1 MTAAKRLELIDWQTY
16 LEGEARAKRK
26 HEYVFGRI
34 YAMAGAKTRHNR
46 VARNVLGTLHHLLK
60 GSPCE
65 VFGSDQKVR
74 IGGEQ
79 GFVFFYPDV
88 LVDCDSP
95 DDDLVYTDT
104 PKIIVEPLSKSTRR
118 IDEGQKLDLYR
129 KIPSLAAYLLV
140 ESDQPGVTVWRR
152 SGNEFQRETYLES
165 TDSIPLPE
173 IGVSLPLAE
182 IYAGIDW
189 SAVRDEEDEEES
201 T

>member
-26 HEYVFGRI
+26 HEYVSGRI

-46 VARNVLGTLHHLLK
+46 ITINVLGTLHHLLK
-60 GSPCE
+60 RSPCQPL
-65 VFGSDQKVR
+65 GSDQKVR
-74 IGGEQ
+74 IRSNER
-79 GFVFFYPDV
+79 FAFFYPDGM
-88 LVDCDSP
+88 VDCEP
-95 DDDLVYTDT
+95 PNDDLVYTDT
-104 PKIIVEPLSKSTRR
+104 PKIIVETLSKSTRR

-129 KIPSLAAYLLV
+129 TIPSLAAYLLV

-152 SGNEFQRETYLES
+152 SGTDFQRETYLES

-189 SAVRDEEDEEES
+189 SYVENEEDEEDE
-201 T
+201 